1 MKLLKLVL
9 RLSIMPTK
17 IRLILLLLFLIQPA
31 CYVGYSSG
39 DELVEENWLNSK
51 RTLKV
56 WALADIQAR
65 SKDHEEAFEIAI
77 ADINDNVPDIDLAI
91 VAGDVVNKAKEH
103 KFDWYIETRDN
114 SYIEEWYEIM
124 GNHDLISDKGKLFK
138 EKLQEEVNYTVV
150 KDNVLF
156 IFMSDTERGKSTTIS
171 DETFEWW
178 KDLVINNQDK
188 IIVVTTHAPLED
200 SGIPFSSFKDRKV
213 VNSKRFT
220 QVLKDYDVDIWLSGH
235 LHLPHGFMNN
245 IVEKDKYN
253 GTVFVHISS
262 IRPEIMGIKESE
274 SRIITFACGSDSVL
288 IQSRNHE
295 EGKFQA
301 NQDRI
306 FQLSKKYECGPE
318 PDMD

>member
-1 MKLLKLVL
+1 
-9 RLSIMPTK
+9 MPTK
-17 IRLILLLLFLIQPA
+17 INLLILLLFLIHSS

-39 DELVEENWLNSK
+39 DELVQENWLNSQN
-51 RTLKV
+51 TLKI
-56 WALADIQAR
+56 WALADIQAK
-65 SKDHEEAFEIAI
+65 SKEHEEAFEVAI
-77 ADINDNVPDIDLAI
+77 VDINDNVPDVDLAI
-91 VAGDVVNKAKEH
+91 VAGDVVNKAKVN
-103 KFDWYIETRDN
+103 KFDWYIATRDN

-124 GNHDLISDKGKLFK
+124 GNHDLISDKGKLFR
-138 EKLQEEVNYTVV
+138 EKLQEEVNYAIV
-150 KDNVLF
+150 KNNVLF
-156 IFMSDTERGKSTTIS
+156 IFMSDVERGKSTTIS

-235 LHLPHGFMNN
+235 LHLPHAITNN

-253 GTVFVHISS
+253 GTIFVHISS
-262 IRPEIMGIKESE
+262 IRPEIMGIKDSE
-274 SRIITFACGSDSVL
+274 SRVITLACGSDKVL

-295 EGKFQA
+295 DGRFEPKH
-301 NQDRI
+301 DRI
-306 FQLSKKYECGPE
+306 FQLSKKYRCKSE
-318 PDMD
+318 PSAN